1 MRKTK
6 NYLKETKMT
15 LKNYI
20 QISQRKGKKKSLLG
34 IWVFSAKVQLS
45 QHIATFRL
53 QKIIPILKITFQ
65 LTMQWVMGV
74 FFKYMIILQIRT
86 RGNASFNDLS
96 KLINTLSNQD
106 FAGLGKFRLRESLGK
121 MKRMHVQLV
130 KVNKNNRNESN
141 LNEFFSSIFL
151 LQCQS
156 QCQWETY
163 QCH

>member
-1 MRKTK
+1 
-6 NYLKETKMT
+6 
-15 LKNYI
+15 
-20 QISQRKGKKKSLLG
+20 
-34 IWVFSAKVQLS
+34 
-45 QHIATFRL
+45 
-53 QKIIPILKITFQ
+53 
-65 LTMQWVMGV
+65 MQWVMGV

-141 LNEFFSSIFL
+141 LSEFFSSIFL

-163 QCH
+163 QCHWVLEKMHPWHWKKESLCWEVRFRHRLKKFLLYRDCFYIEYVHRRGNSKVD

>member
-1 MRKTK
+1 
-6 NYLKETKMT
+6 
-15 LKNYI
+15 
-20 QISQRKGKKKSLLG
+20 
-34 IWVFSAKVQLS
+34 
-45 QHIATFRL
+45 
-53 QKIIPILKITFQ
+53 
-65 LTMQWVMGV
+65 MQWVMGV
-74 FFKYMIILQIRT
+74 FLKYMIILQIRT

-130 KVNKNNRNESN
+130 KINKNNRNESN
-141 LNEFFSSIFL
+141 LSEFFSSIFL